1 MQKTLKVTGKGKV
14 EATPDIIILLF
25 DVESHEWE
33 YQDAIKVLNKK
44 VEALKEIAGFFNI
57 DRKKIITKDFRVNRQ
72 SRWKEDIKEHVFNG
86 FLASHPMELELPL
99 DNQLINNIIIKII
112 NEIEGLEFRIRFGV
126 KNPEKYEQLLIEN
139 AIHQAKKNA
148 EIIAKSAGIKL
159 EDIVDINYSFSE
171 VYFRSDEMDY
181 QMNES
186 CSMTEA
192 PMPDVNPDDIKLTET
207 ITIVWE
213 IS

>member
-25 DVESHEWE
+25 DVVSYEWE
-33 YQDAIKVLNKK
+33 YEDAIKNLNKK
-44 VEALKEIAGFFNI
+44 VEKLREIAASFNI
-57 DRKKIITKDFRVNRQ
+57 DRKKLITIDFQVNRL
-72 SRWKEDIKEHVFNG
+72 SSWDSDLKEHIFNG
-86 FLASHPMELELPL
+86 FRASHPIELELPL
-99 DNQLINNIIIKII
+99 DNQFINNIIIRII

-126 KNPEKYEQLLIEN
+126 KNPEKHEQLLIEN

-159 EDIVDINYSFSE
+159 GDIVDINYSFSE

-181 QMNES
+181 QLNES
-186 CSMTEA
+186 CSMAEA

>member
-1 MQKTLKVTGKGKV
+1 MQKTLRVTGKGKV
-14 EATPDIIILLF
+14 SATPDIIILLF

-33 YQDAIKVLNKK
+33 YEDAIKNLNKK
-44 VEALKEIAGFFNI
+44 VETLREITGSFNI
-57 DRKKIITKDFRVNRQ
+57 DRKKLITIDFHINRLT
-72 SRWKEDIKEHVFNG
+72 SWDSDLKKHIFNG
-86 FLASHPMELELPL
+86 FRASHPIELELPL
-99 DNQLINNIIIKII
+99 DNQLINNIILKII

-126 KNPEKYEQLLIEN
+126 MNPEKYEQLLIEKS
-139 AIHQAKKNA
+139 IHQAKKNA

-159 EDIVDINYSFSE
+159 EDIVDINYSFNE

-181 QMNES
+181 QLNES
-186 CSMTEA
+186 YSMAEA

-207 ITIVWE
+207 ITITWK